1 MATEIS
7 NGSQTVKLY
16 QSVNRGKAM
25 YQLAYYMGGRRVQKN
40 FADKAEAKRVAKQI
54 LGGLTNDAEAVEAL
68 ATPELESLVAARR
81 VLAPNYALHV
91 AVEEHAQAVG
101 KLGQI
106 SLREAVEFFLRHNRA
121 DVPRLTLA
129 EIAEQFAKSREQ
141 SGLSAHYVL
150 LPCKRPSASWCAR
163 QHGVSRQRASRLQQ
177 EFARELGGNIQ
188 FRGQCFLNRANA

>member
-91 AVEEHAQAVG
+91 AVEEHG
-101 KLGQI
+101 SSGGQTWGDF
-106 SLREAVEFFLRHNRA
+106 A
-121 DVPRLTLA
+121 PR
-129 EIAEQFAKSREQ
+129 
-141 SGLSAHYVL
+141 SGRI
-150 LPCKRPSASWCAR
+150 LPAA
-163 QHGVSRQRASRLQQ
+163 
-177 EFARELGGNIQ
+177 
-188 FRGQCFLNRANA
+188 

>member
-25 YQLAYYMGGRRVQKN
+25 YQLAYYLGGRRVQKN

-101 KLGQI
+101 KLGEI
-106 SLREAVEFFLRHNRA
+106 SLREAVEFFLRHSWRRDHPCPGVDHA
-121 DVPRLTLA
+121 GARRSQAAGLA
-129 EIAEQFAKSREQ
+129 LRSRHPVHLSPSIA
-141 SGLSAHYVL
+141 V
-150 LPCKRPSASWCAR
+150 
-163 QHGVSRQRASRLQQ
+163 
-177 EFARELGGNIQ
+177 
-188 FRGQCFLNRANA
+188 

>member
-16 QSVNRGKAM
+16 CSVNRGKAM
-25 YQLAYYMGGRRVQKN
+25 YQLAYYVGGRRVQKN

-101 KLGQI
+101 KLGEI

-121 DVPRLTLA
+121 DDRLSGSPARSRAHSAAQSAAVPQTRRHFTQP
-129 EIAEQFAKSREQ
+129 IKKSCEK
-141 SGLSAHYVL
+141 LS
-150 LPCKRPSASWCAR
+150 
-163 QHGVSRQRASRLQQ
+163 
-177 EFARELGGNIQ
+177 
-188 FRGQCFLNRANA
+188 FLILFVRHR

>member
-7 NGSQTVKLY
+7 NGSRTVKLY

-54 LGGLTNDAEAVEAL
+54 LGGLTNDAEAVAVL

-101 KLGQI
+101 KLGEI
-106 SLREAVEFFLRHNRA
+106 SRREAVEFFLRHNRA

-129 EIAEQFAKSREQ
+129 EIAEQFAKSRE
-141 SGLSAHYVL
+141 
-150 LPCKRPSASWCAR
+150 
-163 QHGVSRQRASRLQQ
+163 
-177 EFARELGGNIQ
+177 
-188 FRGQCFLNRANA
+188 